1 MKLFKFLPLL
11 LLFACSPEEVKLEPK
26 NCNCE
31 RTFYIYYPPMGDPR
45 TVFVPAKY
53 TQVGFQTGVC
63 GVTTNGIV
71 PENGVNYSHQKT
83 VCK

>member
-11 LLFACSPEEVKLEPK
+11 LLFACSPADDEPQEG
-26 NCNCE
+26 CNCE
-31 RTFYIYYPPMGDPR
+31 KTFYTYQPAMGDPR
-45 TVFVPAKY
+45 VVFIPAKY

-63 GVTTNGIV
+63 GENTNGIIA
-71 PENGVNYSHQKT
+71 EQGVNYSHQKT